1 MKRTVLAALLSLAAT
16 QVSATIINFNELAHD
31 GYYNPVN
38 PLVSGGFL
46 FSNSEG
52 FNSALGVWGRN
63 GSEQADPGFAAVF
76 VNYGFTTTTMTQVGG
91 GSFDFTSI
99 DLADVYNSGSSSTIQ
114 FTFDYAGGGS
124 SQSSVTLDQLIGLQI
139 FTFNQAGLNSVS
151 WVTLSGDNGWGQ
163 FDNVVVNGNGAQVP
177 EPATLALLGLGLVG
191 LGAMRRKH

>member
-16 QVSATIINFNELAHD
+16 QVSATVINFNELAQD
-31 GYYNPVN
+31 NYYNPVN

-46 FSNSEG
+46 FSNSQG
-52 FNSALGVWGRN
+52 SADALGVWNRN

-76 VNYGFTTTTMTQVGG
+76 VNFGFTTTTMTQVGG

-99 DLADVYNSGSSSTIQ
+99 DLADVYNTGNSSTIQ

-124 SQSSVTLDQLIGLQI
+124 SQSSVTLDQLIGLQT